1 MRIAT
6 RERSNRLYRK
16 EANKMSVKVVRERP
30 CQRRYHRLTAPLY
43 VTVGEQTL
51 RAADWSVGGLRLE
64 GVTGE
69 LPKVGDRVAMSLSL
83 PFQGFDVAFNTKLEV
98 VRRDL
103 ETAMF
108 AGQYFDLPEREK
120 NLLAHFAEEII
131 RGSMVEVE
139 DTIQRI
145 DVPVTPVSTIPD
157 PNPHQEIPLH
167 RWPIKSILM
176 SSFYIVLG
184 FIVLGYAG
192 LMIYANNF
200 RMEIQSAVVTAP
212 IETVKASGD
221 GFIMNTGYG
230 PGDRVRAGEA
240 IIHIADHKLERDID
254 MAELEIQKK
263 KAQLLF
269 WKRRQSDELSRIEN
283 YAAVDLKAVRQIRN
297 DAQALVTE
305 VRTAAAQNV
314 RLQHL
319 IKKGFTTHQRAES
332 AEKWLADAQARLR
345 NKNLELSS
353 RSELAKL
360 TLGRRHF
367 TGKTFV
373 SDLEKVEAEVT
384 LADHKVT
391 MSERE
396 YDVLRKQRSRIAI
409 RSPFNALIVDLP
421 RFDKSAVQRGD
432 VVAIFEREKSR
443 HITAYLNQDEIL
455 QVGLND
461 PATIYVP
468 ALDETV
474 QARVMTIDR
483 THGFVDEQQSR
494 YTWRGSKDRSAKII
508 LAFEDLSLEAIRH
521 RYTPG
526 LPVIVIFKSRS
537 TNQLMNSVWRRLTTL
552 GL

>member
-1 MRIAT
+1 MT
-6 RERSNRLYRK
+6 
-16 EANKMSVKVVRERP
+16 VKVVRERP
-30 CQRRYHRLTAPLY
+30 CQRRYHRLTAPLF

-51 RAADWSVGGLRLE
+51 RAADWSVGGIRLE
-64 GVTGE
+64 GVSGE
-69 LPKVGDRVAMSLSL
+69 LPKVGDRVTISLSL
-83 PFQGFDVAFNTKLEV
+83 PFQGFDVAFETELDV
-98 VRRDL
+98 VRRDI
-103 ETAMF
+103 ETAMI
-108 AGQYFDLPEREK
+108 AGQYHELPERET
-120 NLLAHFAEEII
+120 NLLSHFAQELI

-145 DVPVTPVSTIPD
+145 DVPVTPVSTDPD
-157 PNPHQEIPLH
+157 PNPHQEIPLR

-184 FIVLGYAG
+184 FIVFGYAG
-192 LMIYANNF
+192 LMAYANYF

-212 IETVKASGD
+212 IETVRASGD
-221 GFIMNTGYG
+221 GFIVNTRYEA
-230 PGDRVRAGEA
+230 GDRVSAGEA
-240 IIHIADHKLERDID
+240 IVHIADHKLERDID
-254 MAELEIQKK
+254 LAELEIQKK

-283 YAAVDLKAVRQIRN
+283 YASVDLKAVRQIRN
-297 DAQALVTE
+297 DTQALLTE
-305 VRTAAAQNV
+305 VRTATAQNN
-314 RLQHL
+314 RMQYL
-319 IKKGFTTHQRAES
+319 IKKGYTTYKNVEN

-345 NKNLELSS
+345 NKNLELRS
-353 RSELAKL
+353 RSKLAKQ

-391 MSERE
+391 MSVRE

-421 RFDKSAVQRGD
+421 RFDHSAVQRGD
-432 VVAIFEREKSR
+432 IVAIFEREKSR
-443 HITAYLNQDEIL
+443 QITAYLNQDEIL
-455 QVGLND
+455 QVGLGD
-461 PATIYVP
+461 VATIYVP
-468 ALDETV
+468 ALDEIV
-474 QARVMTIDR
+474 QARVITIDR
-483 THGFVDEQQSR
+483 TQGFVDEQQSR
-494 YTWRGSKDRSAKII
+494 YTWRGSKDRSAKIV
-508 LAFEDLSLEAIRH
+508 LDFEALSREAIRN

-537 TNQLMNSVWRRLTTL
+537 TNQLLNSVWRRLSTM